1 MKIRTRI
8 ILLITTILL
17 LISSLTLVYAL
28 LKSTKN
34 IENIEF
40 TMGEFS
46 VELEGSLINDEFLVP
61 GKELIATPYKL
72 VNNSSINIDILMIIE
87 VRLDGVILAPNT
99 YSNEDGT
106 PKDLILLSESNNQN
120 GNQYLFENIDPEQ
133 DISII
138 ESLIFNGFIVK
149 NDYSDNLLE
158 IKIKFLA
165 KQHDYADDLDWTDI
179 GTLDLY

>member
-46 VELEGSLINDEFLVP
+46 VELEGSLINDELLALYL
-61 GKELIATPYKL
+61 ELKT
-72 VNNSSINIDILMIIE
+72 
-87 VRLDGVILAPNT
+87 
-99 YSNEDGT
+99 
-106 PKDLILLSESNNQN
+106 
-120 GNQYLFENIDPEQ
+120 
-133 DISII
+133 
-138 ESLIFNGFIVK
+138 
-149 NDYSDNLLE
+149 
-158 IKIKFLA
+158 
-165 KQHDYADDLDWTDI
+165 HH
-179 GTLDLY
+179 